1 MKIYSPK
8 YLGEIEETKK
18 KLSRNKIKV
27 SKIKWLYFKNKSILC
42 CFQILL
48 MCKSIIS
55 LGHFSSRY
63 LREYDSTEHFNVHQI
78 FWIQFFT
85 LFWFNS
91 NNIDFFIFMNHI
103 ICYNRK
109 YILIIHDL
117 EILNFLFSFYFIFLF
132 LFHIFIFFISFY

>member
-1 MKIYSPK
+1 M
-8 YLGEIEETKK
+8 L
-18 KLSRNKIKV
+18 
-27 SKIKWLYFKNKSILC
+27 

-78 FWIQFFT
+78 FRIQFFI
-85 LFWFNS
+85 LFRFNS

-103 ICYNRK
+103 I
-109 YILIIHDL
+109 
-117 EILNFLFSFYFIFLF
+117 FINSRYSRN
-132 LFHIFIFFISFY
+132 IVENIV